1 MEQEASGNEAERD
14 ILALFSPMIKN
25 SIRKR
30 HGRELADRAVKN
42 GRCGYRRR
50 VENAPMEET
59 MKDNKGFWDRWAKRY
74 DLMMS
79 GDGRTYAQIVDLMKR
94 KLNREMAVLE
104 LACGTGL
111 LSVRLAGSVK
121 LLEATDFSEEMI
133 RQAKAKAHSSR
144 LHFSVQDATS
154 LPYTPGTFDAVV
166 ISNAL
171 HIMPEPEKA
180 LAEIK
185 RVLKPGG
192 ILIAPTF
199 TAAGSLS
206 GRMRIRIMELS
217 RFKVFYKWT
226 PQGYLD
232 FLEENGFEIVRRK
245 TFDGGLKLTYAEA
258 GVKP

>member
-1 MEQEASGNEAERD
+1 M
-14 ILALFSPMIKN
+14 
-25 SIRKR
+25 
-30 HGRELADRAVKN
+30 
-42 GRCGYRRR
+42 
-50 VENAPMEET
+50 
-59 MKDNKGFWDRWAKRY
+59 
-74 DLMMS
+74 
-79 GDGRTYAQIVDLMKR
+79 
-94 KLNREMAVLE
+94 E

-154 LPYTPGTFDAVV
+154 LPYTLGTFDTVV
-166 ISNAL
+166 IPNAL

-185 RVLKPGG
+185 RVLRPGG

-217 RFKVFYKWT
+217 GFKVFHKWT
-226 PQGYLD
+226 LQGYLD
-232 FLEENGFEIVRRK
+232 FLKANGFEITCGK
-245 TFDGGLKLTYAEA
+245 IFDGSLKLTCAEA
-258 GVKP
+258 RVKL

>member
-1 MEQEASGNEAERD
+1 MKE
-14 ILALFSPMIKN
+14 
-25 SIRKR
+25 
-30 HGRELADRAVKN
+30 
-42 GRCGYRRR
+42 
-50 VENAPMEET
+50 
-59 MKDNKGFWDRWAKRY
+59 KDNKGFWNRWAKRY
-74 DLMMS
+74 DFAMS
-79 GDGRTYAQIVDLMKR
+79 GDGRTYAQIVSRMKNV
-94 KLNREMAVLE
+94 LNKDMAVLE

-111 LSVRLAGSVK
+111 LSVRIAGSVK

-180 LAEIK
+180 MAEIR
-185 RVLKPGG
+185 RVLTPGG
-192 ILIAPTF
+192 LLIAPTF
-199 TAAGSLS
+199 TAASSLC

-217 RFKVFYKWT
+217 GFKVFHKWT

-232 FLEENGFEIVRRK
+232 FLKENGFEITCGK
-245 TFDGGLKLTYAEA
+245 TFGGGLKLTYAEA
-258 GVKP
+258 KVKP